1 MILLNLKKHN
11 SKNYFFKEKKMR
23 LRRERKGLMMM
34 MMANMICLTSWNQK
48 DGETRLI
55 SIMFIKE
62 DQLGHYHQANPT

>member
-1 MILLNLKKHN
+1 
-11 SKNYFFKEKKMR
+11 MR